1 MSLIA
6 KAAGVKEEDILG
18 HDLFLYNRQPGT
30 IWGADETFLSCGRLD
45 DLQCA
50 FSSVK
55 AVIEG
60 ERMVPVYLWLLSLIT
75 KKSEAERNRAQILH

>member
-1 MSLIA
+1 MA
-6 KAAGVKEEDILG
+6 EAAGVKEEDILG

-30 IWGADETFLSCGRLD
+30 IWGADETFLPAAVD

-60 ERMVPVYLWLLSLIT
+60 ENSSSVSVAAIFDNEEVGSGT
-75 KKSEAERNRAQILH
+75 KQGQIPPS